1 MKRVFIVDNNSQ
13 LADMIQKCVE
23 LDSSI
28 QVIGKANSGE
38 RALQDLEAMTVDVIL
53 ADVVMP
59 NMDGF
64 TFIEKLQE
72 DRPVKAVPRVI
83 MLSAFENEGSKERA
97 RELGVEHFMTKP
109 FDVQELIS
117 HIKC

>member
-1 MKRVFIVDNNSQ
+1 MKGVFIVDNHSE
-13 LADMIQKCVE
+13 LADMIQECVE
-23 LDSSI
+23 LDLAI

-38 RALQDLEAMTVDVIL
+38 RALKDLETITADVII

-72 DRPVKAVPRVI
+72 SRSAKAIPRII

-97 RELGVEHFMTKP
+97 RELGVEHFIAKP